1 MIVPPTGSI
10 GPREVTVVGVDVP
23 VAGLLVL
30 RLRLRS
36 RRAPITEPLVD
47 GPVGEEDAS
56 SFPCE

>member
-1 MIVPPTGSI
+1 M
-10 GPREVTVVGVDVP
+10 TVVGVDVP